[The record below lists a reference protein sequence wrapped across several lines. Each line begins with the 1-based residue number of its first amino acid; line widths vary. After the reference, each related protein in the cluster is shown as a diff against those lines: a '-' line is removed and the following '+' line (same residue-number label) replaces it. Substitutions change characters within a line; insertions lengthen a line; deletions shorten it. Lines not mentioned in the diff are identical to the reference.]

1 MATAKFHGP
10 IRSGRLA
17 RNSAKRGLSKH
28 EELPKPINRNARR
41 AAKAMRKK
49 DARKE
54 ATAGT

>member
-1 MATAKFHGP
+1 MSRAKFHGP
-10 IRSGRLA
+10 IKSGRLA
-17 RNSAKRGLSKH
+17 RNSAKRALSKH